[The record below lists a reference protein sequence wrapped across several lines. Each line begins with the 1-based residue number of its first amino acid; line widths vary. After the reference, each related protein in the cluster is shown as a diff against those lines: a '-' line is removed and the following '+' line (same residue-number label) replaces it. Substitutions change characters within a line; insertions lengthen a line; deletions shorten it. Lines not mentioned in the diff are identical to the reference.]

1 MTNPVTVNIVISGCQ
16 ERKNA
21 NLMSVTTLFEKL
33 KRKVFNHSVM
43 VVLMVGPDRAL
54 AGVQD

>member
-21 NLMSVTTLFEKL
+21 NLMSVITLFEKL

>member
-1 MTNPVTVNIVISGCQ
+1 MTNLVTVNIAIFGCQ
-16 ERKNA
+16 ERKSA

-33 KRKVFNHSVM
+33 KRNVFNHSVM
-43 VVLMVGPDRAL
+43 VVLMAGPDRAL

>member
-1 MTNPVTVNIVISGCQ
+1 MTNLVTVNIVISGCQ

-43 VVLMVGPDRAL
+43 VALMAGPDRAL